1 MPHKTTCTKKTQS
14 KYITRKSPAYSAS
27 DCKAMKKK
35 GNDGNYYI
43 SSPDKNGTYKW
54 VKTSTKTK
62 STKTVKNKTNKI
74 SSTMNQKEIT
84 MEEIQKII
92 KKNRMSKSGTKL
104 ELAKMIHSIVKM
116 DKEFGT
122 RHIHITQSEKDKIS
136 YYVSSYET

>member
-1 MPHKTTCTKKTQS
+1 MTCTKKTQT

-27 DCKAMKKK
+27 DCKSMKKK

-54 VKTSTKTK
+54 IKTTTKTI
-62 STKTVKNKTNKI
+62 KNKTIKVAKV
-74 SSTMNQKEIT
+74 SSTKQLAEIT
-84 MEEIQKII
+84 MKDIQKII

-104 ELAKMIHSIVKM
+104 ELAKMIHSIVKI

-122 RHIHITQSEKDKIS
+122 RHIHITQDEKDKIAN
-136 YYVSSYET
+136 YILNATKL